1 MLLVFANDSFIF
13 CRAIMDEYDNVL
25 DILKE
30 YEEASR

>member
-1 MLLVFANDSFIF
+1 MHLVFANDSLIF